1 MSAPTA
7 NREAP
12 SASFR
17 QDDEAGTSFGA
28 WTLVWT
34 LYVTKLVTVVLVL
47 WAAHSY
53 EAAILLSATTWF
65 WLGPA
70 LALGI
75 GPLLFRYRLRR
86 VRARRAALRR
96 AEWTTEPT
104 AASR

>member
-7 NREAP
+7 NHTTT
-12 SASFR
+12 STSFVH
-17 QDDEAGTSFGA
+17 DEETGTSFGA

-47 WAAHSY
+47 LAARSY
-53 EAAILLSATTWF
+53 DAALLLSATTWF

-75 GPLLFRYRLRR
+75 GPLLFRLRLRR
-86 VRARRAALRR
+86 VRARRDDLRR
-96 AEWTTEPT
+96 AEWMTQM
-104 AASR
+104 